1 MPFLV
6 ALFLVDVGLGV
17 FARVVPQADL
27 FSISLPLK
35 LLAGISIS
43 IAFLASFWPLVPGL
57 IDGAFAG
64 LDELFIA
71 LSP

>member
-35 LLAGISIS
+35 LLAGIAIS
-43 IAFLASFWPLVPGL
+43 IAFMASFWPLAPALV
-57 IDGAFAG
+57 DGATSG
-64 LDELFIA
+64 LDALFAA
-71 LSP
+71 LAP